1 MYIWIRMWHSCRSE
15 CWFVHFTVGNALTFR
30 MQCNLCTQLCVYV
43 VYMGIVNY
51 AWLGCR
57 ELVMSIVQ
65 SIWRHAIMQV
75 PLLIP
80 KGPCR
85 VELYP
90 IWDSSIFC
98 KSFSTLEWRGA
109 AIVPK
114 EHAPLIEAHHWPRP
128 LYAVLLQIDC
138 SQILPHS
145 HNILVC
151 IMTICIYLKLYI
163 LQACCHPW

>member
-1 MYIWIRMWHSCRSE
+1 MHSYTCIHECGAAADQNVDLYILLLETHLLSRCSVIC
-15 CWFVHFTVGNALTFR
+15 VHN
-30 MQCNLCTQLCVYV
+30 CVYM
-43 VYMGIVNY
+43 YGGELCM
-51 AWLGCR
+51 WCR
-57 ELVMSIVQ
+57 SIVQ

-128 LYAVLLQIDC
+128 LYMQYCCRSTAVKYCHTL
-138 SQILPHS
+138 
-145 HNILVC
+145 
-151 IMTICIYLKLYI
+151 TIYWYALWLFAYT
-163 LQACCHPW
+163 